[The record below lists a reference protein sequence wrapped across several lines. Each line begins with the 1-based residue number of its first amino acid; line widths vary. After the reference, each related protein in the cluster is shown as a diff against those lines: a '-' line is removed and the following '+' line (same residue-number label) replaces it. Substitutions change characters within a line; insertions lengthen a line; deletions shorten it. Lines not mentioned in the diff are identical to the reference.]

1 MYKIIPQ
8 ERTLRA
14 AGAVVIESEPI
25 VGLVLQDEEEADEK
39 PSEWTG
45 LLFGNEQECSQ
56 NCLEK
61 LATLPLRTG
70 KNILM

>member
-25 VGLVLQDEEEADEK
+25 VGLVLLYAEEADVVVSDAVVTAHWNVAE
-39 PSEWTG
+39 
-45 LLFGNEQECSQ
+45 
-56 NCLEK
+56 
-61 LATLPLRTG
+61 TLG
-70 KNILM
+70 GI

>member
-25 VGLVLQDEEEADEK
+25 VGLVLLDEEEADVVVSDAVVTAHWNVAE
-39 PSEWTG
+39 
-45 LLFGNEQECSQ
+45 
-56 NCLEK
+56 
-61 LATLPLRTG
+61 TLCG
-70 KNILM
+70 I